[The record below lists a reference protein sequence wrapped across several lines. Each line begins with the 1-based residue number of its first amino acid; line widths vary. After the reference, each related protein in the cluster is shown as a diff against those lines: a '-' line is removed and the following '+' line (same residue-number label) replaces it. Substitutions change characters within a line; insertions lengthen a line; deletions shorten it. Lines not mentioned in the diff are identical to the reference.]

1 MDKKPSN
8 VIMFGCSSMNLNV
21 EYNNNRQEKII
32 EQPTKTKDYEK
43 ELSENCTEKREVF
56 RLTQTGPVVPVRTTS
71 SLSFLYKHKISHN
84 PWLNTM
90 PLLSSYA
97 K

>member
-32 EQPTKTKDYEK
+32 EQPTETKDYEK
-43 ELSENCTEKREVF
+43 ELSENEIK
-56 RLTQTGPVVPVRTTS
+56 
-71 SLSFLYKHKISHN
+71 KISEEIKESVKSDQILKL
-84 PWLNTM
+84 PGKIESEPQKETKEEKM
-90 PLLSSYA
+90 LLA
-97 K
+97 EI